1 MLDRKIEK
9 QVLSEGVKYPV
20 ITIDGPRQSGKT
32 TLAKKLFPSYQY
44 VNLEQIDLRKFA
56 EIDPIGFFKTYKPP
70 VIIDE
75 IQNCPELLSQVQVE
89 VDKSGLDAQFVITGS
104 QQLLLS
110 QAISQ
115 SLAGRTS
122 IFTLLPFSVSEISG
136 YGKNYTKGEYILNG
150 GMPRLHEKGLNAE
163 SYYRDYIKTYL
174 ERDVRTL
181 VNVKDLKKFELFL
194 TLLAGR
200 TGQLVNLSS
209 LSCDVGVSSTT
220 LKDWLSAL
228 EASHITF
235 TLEPWF
241 GNVSKRLTKAPK
253 IFFCDTGIPCS
264 LLSLTN
270 AERVEKDAL
279 FGNLFE
285 NFVILE
291 ALKARLNSNKKPNLN
306 FLRTESGIEIDLLDT
321 SGGNI
326 VPYEI
331 KSSDTIVQEFFKNFT
346 KAEKFLPNFLKTN
359 GGLIYSGDSLESFLG
374 YKVVNFQETE
384 KLFS

>member
-1 MLDRKIEK
+1 MVDRKIEK
-9 QVLSEGVKYPV
+9 QVLSEGIKYPV

-89 VDKSGLDAQFVITGS
+89 VDKSSLDAQFVITGS

-136 YGKNYTKGEYILNG
+136 YGKKCTRGEYILNG

-200 TGQLVNLSS
+200 TGQLIDLSS
-209 LSCDVGVSSTT
+209 ISGEVGVSSTT
-220 LKDWLSAL
+220 LKKWLVSL
-228 EASHITF
+228 ETKHIIF

-241 GNVSKRLTKAPK
+241 GNVSKRLTKSPK

-321 SGGNI
+321 SEGNI

-359 GGLIYSGDSLESFLG
+359 GGVIYSGDSLESFLG